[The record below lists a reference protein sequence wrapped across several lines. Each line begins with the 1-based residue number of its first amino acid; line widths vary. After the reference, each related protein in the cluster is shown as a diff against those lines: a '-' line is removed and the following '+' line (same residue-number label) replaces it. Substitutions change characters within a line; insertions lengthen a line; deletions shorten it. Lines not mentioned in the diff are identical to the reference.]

1 MIAWLV
7 NIVRGM
13 CMGIADAIPGVSGG
27 TIALILG
34 IYERFIGAISQ
45 VGAGLVRAV
54 FTRAF
59 WRQLKVGF
67 VRPTA
72 LVDAPTD
79 RHAYNVL
86 FLGSLVV
93 GIGAALVIGSRFIPD
108 LLAHYPA
115 PMNGFFM
122 GLVLASI
129 AIPFKMLSRR
139 GAPQLVAFLAAA
151 AATFIFV
158 GLPIDQSECARGE
171 VTVTLAAPA
180 TDAVVITPHEERV
193 VFMTNRHGGEDKKR
207 EVAFLP
213 ARPVEIAPGATSATV
228 TVVARL
234 AGDVANLQAGEL
246 VTAAGLPAGA
256 TVTQAAATEG
266 GANPALWFV
275 FIAGM
280 IAISAMVLPGISGS
294 FVLLM
299 LGLYNYIFFNLRSF
313 VYDHESSALIVL
325 VVFAAAVLT
334 GVLSFSR
341 FVNWLLRSYH
351 DTTLAA
357 LVGIMVGSLR
367 KLWPFTGVD
376 AAGDVHPSL
385 PDAFDS
391 TVAVTLATFVAGVV
405 IVLVLERVGRA
416 RQAPESAA

>member
-59 WRQLKVGF
+59 WGKLKTGLTKPDSLGDEGV
-67 VRPTA
+67 
-72 LVDAPTD
+72 D
-79 RHAYNVL
+79 RHAHNVL
-86 FLGSLVV
+86 FLGTLVV
-93 GIGAALVIGSRFIPD
+93 GIGTALLIGARFIPD

-115 PMNGFFM
+115 PMNGFFL

-129 AIPFKMLSRR
+129 AIPYKMLKKR
-139 GAPQLVAFLAAA
+139 GMPQMAAFVAAA
-151 AATFIFV
+151 VATFFFV
-158 GLPIDQSECARGE
+158 GMPIDQSQNAQGA
-171 VTVTLAAPA
+171 VTVRLAAPA
-180 TDAVVITPHEERV
+180 SETVVITPHEERV

-213 ARPVEIAPGATSATV
+213 ARPVEIPAGATEAV
-228 TVVARL
+228 VPVVARL
-234 AGDVANLQAGEL
+234 AGDIANLGAGEL
-246 VTAAGLPAGA
+246 TAQSGLPEGA
-256 TVTQAAATEG
+256 TFTQTAPTQG

-275 FIAGM
+275 FVAGI

-299 LGLYNYIFFNLRSF
+299 LGLYNYIFFNVRAF

-325 VVFAAAVLT
+325 LVFAAAVLT
-334 GVLSFSR
+334 GILSFSR
-341 FVNWLLRSYH
+341 FVAWLLHRYH
-351 DTTLAA
+351 DATLAA

-367 KLWPFTGVD
+367 KLWPFTGID
-376 AAGDVHPSL
+376 ADGGVHP
-385 PDAFDS
+385 
-391 TVAVTLATFVAGVV
+391 
-405 IVLVLERVGRA
+405 
-416 RQAPESAA
+416 